1 MTAPV
6 LELNDLSRVF
16 ARRDGWLDRM
26 LNRAGLGKPPER
38 LVAVD
43 GVSLSLRD
51 GEMLGVVGESGCGK
65 STLGRMAA
73 QLLPASG
80 GEVRFRGRAISDLPR
95 SEARDA
101 RRNIQMVFQ
110 NPYASLNPSLSV
122 GDAIME
128 APLTHGLVRRRE
140 IPDRLASLLS
150 KVGLSP
156 EMADRFPHELSG
168 GQRQR
173 VGIARALAV
182 SPEVIIFDEAV
193 AALDVSVQA
202 QILNLLADLKEQ
214 GGFSSI
220 FISHDLNVVRF
231 ISDRI
236 AILYLGRLVEL
247 ADRDTVFARPHHPYT
262 RALLS
267 EVPVLGAA
275 RRRFTPLKGELP
287 SPLSPPPGCHFHPRC
302 PFAQEICRR
311 ESPRLR
317 EVQEAGGTTHLSA
330 CHFDLPQPSPE
341 AGPTPPPHPKEDSHD
356 T

>member
-1 MTAPV
+1 MTTPV
-6 LELNDLSRVF
+6 LELDNVSRVF
-16 ARRDGWLDRM
+16 SRRDGWLDRT
-26 LNRAGLGKPPER
+26 LHRTGLGKAEER

-43 GVSLSLRD
+43 QVNLSLNP

-65 STLGRMAA
+65 STLGRIAA

-80 GEVRFRGRAISDLPR
+80 GHVRFRGQDIASLPAGQARA
-95 SEARDA
+95 A

-110 NPYASLNPSLSV
+110 NPYASLNPAMTV

-128 APLTHGLVRRRE
+128 APLAHGVVKKDHAKDKLK
-140 IPDRLASLLS
+140 DLLA
-150 KVGLSP
+150 KVGLAP
-156 EMADRFPHELSG
+156 EMATRRPHELSG

-182 SPEVIIFDEAV
+182 LPEIIIFDEAV

-202 QILNLLADLKEQ
+202 QILNLLSDLKAQ

-247 ADRDTVFARPHHPYT
+247 ADRDTIFARAHHPYT

-267 EVPVLGAA
+267 EVPVLGGQK
-275 RRRFTPLKGELP
+275 RRFKPLAGELP
-287 SPLSPPPGCHFHPRC
+287 SPLNPPSGCHFHPRC
-302 PFAQEICRR
+302 AFAQDICRR
-311 ESPRLR
+311 KIPALR
-317 EVQEAGGTTHLSA
+317 KVGAGHQSA
-330 CHFDLPQPSPE
+330 CHFDLSVSTE
-341 AGPTPPPHPKEDSHD
+341 AGANPAAIQHGENT
-356 T
+356 

>member
-1 MTAPV
+1 MKAPV
-6 LELNDLSRVF
+6 LELSDLSRVF
-16 ARRDGWLDRM
+16 ARRDGLLDRA
-26 LNRAGLGKPPER
+26 LHRVGLGKPPER

-43 GVSLSLRD
+43 GVDLSLHD
-51 GEMLGVVGESGCGK
+51 GEMLGIVGESGCGK

-73 QLLPASG
+73 QLLPVSG
-80 GEVRFRGRAISDLPR
+80 GEVKFQGRAIADLSPA
-95 SEARDA
+95 EARAA

-110 NPYASLNPSLSV
+110 NPYASLNPAMKV
-122 GDAIME
+122 RDAIME
-128 APLTHGLVRRRE
+128 APLTHGLVPRRE
-140 IPDRLASLLS
+140 IGGKLAELLS
-150 KVGLSP
+150 KVGLAS

-247 ADRDTVFARPHHPYT
+247 ADRDTVFERPHHPYT

-275 RRRFTPLKGELP
+275 RRKFTPLKGELP
-287 SPLSPPPGCHFHPRC
+287 SPLDPPSGCHFHPRC
-302 PFAQEICRR
+302 PFAQDICKTQR
-311 ESPRLR
+311 PALR
-317 EVQEAGGTTHLSA
+317 EVQGPVGTKHLSA
-330 CHFDLPQPSPE
+330 CHFDLPQPTPE
-341 AGPTPPPHPKEDSHD
+341 TGTNPVVHSKGGKS
-356 T
+356 